1 MLRRT
6 SLIAQQAKGVNQMP
20 SKEYHIAAAY
30 IRVSTD
36 DQVELSP
43 ASQLVEIRKWAS
55 ANGYIVPD
63 EFVFVDEAK
72 SGRKVTGRDDFRR
85 LIGTAKQK
93 PKPFDAILLWK
104 FSRFARNRDDAVLY
118 KSILRKQLHIDVIS
132 IKEPISEGKL
142 GIIMEAMIEA
152 MDEYYSINLAEEVKR
167 GMEEKHRRGELQ
179 STPSFGYSAQN
190 GVLVPKEPEA
200 SYVREMFSRFLSG
213 QGFYPIA
220 RWLNELGIKTYRGSP
235 FENRTV
241 EYILRNPVYIG
252 KLRWNPAGRTRRNYN
267 DPNILVVD
275 GKHTPLIDCDMW
287 NAVQDRIAQLKA
299 VHKYHS
305 RPLGSNKDWI
315 SGVVRCATCGGTL
328 IFAKPNYWKCNN
340 YVHGRCKDSQHI
352 SSDILKDAILARL
365 QADAISADTLSFDV
379 VRAGSKTADELSLL
393 QQHRAGLLKRLERLR
408 EAYLAGAETLDEY
421 SAAKSATLQQ
431 IQETDSRIDE
441 LEIKKTDSTAPD
453 MARSAIRSAVDTLTS
468 SSSTLEQKC
477 EALHSICDRI
487 DWDKAQNTLTI
498 HYRIVLP

>member
-1 MLRRT
+1 M
-6 SLIAQQAKGVNQMP
+6 SVKD
-20 SKEYHIAAAY
+20 YHIAAAY

-72 SGRKVTGRDDFRR
+72 TGRKVTGRDDFRR

-118 KSILRKQLHIDVIS
+118 KSILRKQLHIEVIS
-132 IKEPISEGKL
+132 IKEPIAEGKL

-152 MDEYYSINLAEEVKR
+152 MDEYYSINLAEDVKR

-179 STPSFGYSAQN
+179 STPSFGYSAQD

-213 QGFYPIA
+213 QGFYSIA
-220 RWLNELGIKTYRGSP
+220 RWLNDLGVKTHRGSA

-252 KLRWNPAGRTRRNYN
+252 KLRWNPAGRSRRNYN

-275 GKHTPLIDCDMW
+275 GKHQPLVDADTW
-287 NAVQDRIAQLKA
+287 NSVQDRISQVKA
-299 VHKYHS
+299 IHKYHG

-340 YVHGRCKDSQHI
+340 YVRGRCRTSQHV
-352 SSDILKDAILARL
+352 SSDLLKGAILSRL
-365 QADAISADTLSFDV
+365 HADAASSGQLRYEVLRASS
-379 VRAGSKTADELSLL
+379 AGSDPLAALRTQRASLE
-393 QQHRAGLLKRLERLR
+393 RRLERLR
-408 EAYLAGAETLDEY
+408 EAFLAGVDTVDEY
-421 SAAKSATLQQ
+421 RLAKEDTQAQIAHIDEEISSVSAANRTAGNASVMRAAIKNALAV
-431 IQETDSRIDE
+431 IEDE
-441 LEIKKTDSTAPD
+441 KAPLEQRSNA
-453 MARSAIRSAVDTLTS
+453 ARSI
-468 SSSTLEQKC
+468 
-477 EALHSICDRI
+477 I
-487 DWDKAQNTLTI
+487 DHITWDKAKNLLTI
-498 HYRIVLP
+498 YYRLLLD

>member
-1 MLRRT
+1 MTPKDYR
-6 SLIAQQAKGVNQMP
+6 
-20 SKEYHIAAAY
+20 IAAAY

-55 ANGYIVPD
+55 DHGYIVPD

-118 KSILRKQLHIDVIS
+118 KSILRKQLHIEVIS
-132 IKEPISEGKL
+132 IKEPIAEGKL

-152 MDEYYSINLAEEVKR
+152 MDEYYSINLAEDVKR

-179 STPSFGYSAQN
+179 STPSFGYAAQD

-220 RWLNELGIKTYRGSP
+220 RWLNSMDVKTHRGTA

-252 KLRWNPAGRTRRNYN
+252 KLRWNPAGRTRRNYD
-267 DPNILVVD
+267 DPNIIVVD
-275 GKHTPLIDCDMW
+275 GKHQPLVDVDTW
-287 NAVQDRIAQLKA
+287 NAAQDRISQLKA
-299 VHKYHS
+299 MHKYHG

-315 SGVVRCATCGGTL
+315 SGIVRCASCGSTM
-328 IFAKPNYWKCNN
+328 IFSKPHYWKCNN
-340 YVHGRCKDSQHI
+340 FVRGRCKTSQHI
-352 SSDILKDAILARL
+352 SGDILKEAILARL
-365 QADAISADTLSFDV
+365 QADAISSEPLIFDV
-379 VRAGSKTADELSLL
+379 VRVGSKAADELSLL
-393 QQHRAGLLKRLERLR
+393 QQHKAGLQKRLDRLR
-408 EAYLAGAETLDEY
+408 EAYLAGAESLEEY
-421 SAAKSATLQQ
+421 AAAKTATLQQ
-431 IQETDSRIDE
+431 IHDTDQRISE
-441 LEIKKTDSTAPD
+441 AENNSANSTTPQLV
-453 MARSAIRSAVDTLTS
+453 RSAIRSAVDTLTNT
-468 SSSTLEQKC
+468 SSTLEQKC

-487 DWDKAQNTLTI
+487 DWDKSQSTLTI
-498 HYRIVLP
+498 HYRFVLS